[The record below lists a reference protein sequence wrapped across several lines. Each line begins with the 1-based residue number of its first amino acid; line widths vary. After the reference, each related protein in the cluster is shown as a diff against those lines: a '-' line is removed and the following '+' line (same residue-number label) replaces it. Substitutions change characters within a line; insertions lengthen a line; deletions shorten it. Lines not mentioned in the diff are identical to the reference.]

1 MAADSRGLGSAAYFS
16 PPSYSSPSHQ
26 PSSVSSLHG
35 RSAMSSSMS
44 PDPGHSSSYGGAPS
58 GSQDKGGL
66 SSVNLG
72 FLKNLTEKRTTRG
85 AFTGNTCAVCEDA
98 GLCSRQPGL
107 TS

>member
-16 PPSYSSPSHQ
+16 PPSYSSSSHQ

-44 PDPGHSSSYGGAPS
+44 PDPGPSSSYGGAPS

-85 AFTGNTCAVCEDA
+85 TSTGTTYAVCEGA
-98 GLCSRQPGL
+98 ALCDRQFGL

>member
-44 PDPGHSSSYGGAPS
+44 PDLGLSSSYGGAPS
-58 GSQDKGGL
+58 GSQDQGGL

-85 AFTGNTCAVCEDA
+85 TSTGNTWAVGEDA
-98 GLCSRQPGL
+98 GMCYRQLGL
-107 TS
+107 TA